1 MGKEY
6 DPNTQESMVKLPLPE
21 NMTPEEKAKKSN
33 TVVECF
39 RTGYMIKGR
48 LLRSAHVVVYE

>member
-1 MGKEY
+1 VGKEY
-6 DPNTQESMVKLPLPE
+6 DPNSQESMVKMPLPVT
-21 NMTPEEKAKKSN
+21 MSAEEKAKKSN
-33 TVVECF
+33 TVVESF